1 MDVLKREEKPVRSDS
16 DVVQVRHTV
25 RALAAEMQFSLVDQ
39 TKLVTAA
46 SEIAR
51 NTLQYGGGGTA
62 EIEVVARDGKRGIR
76 MAFEDRGP
84 GIADVALALR
94 DGFTSG
100 SGLGLGL
107 GGAKRLVNEFDIVTR
122 VGEGTRVTLVRWR

>member
-1 MDVLKREEKPVRSDS
+1 MDVLRREEKPVRSDS

-25 RALAAEMQFSLVDQ
+25 RAIAAEMQFSLVDQ

-62 EIEVVARDGKRGIR
+62 EIEIVARDGRRGIR
-76 MAFEDRGP
+76 MVFEDRGP
-84 GIADVALALR
+84 GIADVPLALR

-100 SGLGLGL
+100 GGLGLGL
-107 GGAKRLVNEFDIVTR
+107 GGARRLVNEFDLVTR

>member
-62 EIEVVARDGKRGIR
+62 AIEVVVRDGKRGIR
-76 MAFEDRGP
+76 MSFEDRGP
-84 GIADVALALR
+84 GIPDVALALR

-107 GGAKRLVNEFDIVTR
+107 GGARRLVNEFDIATR

>member
-1 MDVLKREEKPVRSDS
+1 MDVQKREVKPVRSDS

-25 RALAAEMQFSLVDQ
+25 RAIAAEMQFSLVDQ

-62 EIEVVARDGKRGIR
+62 EIEVVVRDGKRGLR

-107 GGAKRLVNEFDIVTR
+107 GGAKRLVNEFEIATR
-122 VGEGTRVTLVRWR
+122 PGEGTRVTLVRWR